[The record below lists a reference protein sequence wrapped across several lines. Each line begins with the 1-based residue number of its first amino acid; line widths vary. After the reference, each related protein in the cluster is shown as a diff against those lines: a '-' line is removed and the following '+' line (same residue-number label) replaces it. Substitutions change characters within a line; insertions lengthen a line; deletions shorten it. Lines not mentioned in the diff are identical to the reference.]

1 MKNTVPTTAEIVA
14 LRGLGRSVDERCCAW
29 AISLLEKRTETPSL
43 CVLAG
48 ERPPYNQFEL
58 EELVD
63 RVLAELGVPKYSF
76 IGDAVVAYA
85 SVRAQHRLSGCD
97 TADAVLSDLGALC
110 SDMDYSDEIYDFYLL
125 RWGLDDLKHDTM
137 CYHWPDANR
146 GNIHQ
151 IIHSY
156 CQKWLRKY
164 PVPDL

>member
-1 MKNTVPTTAEIVA
+1 M
-14 LRGLGRSVDERCCAW
+14 S
-29 AISLLEKRTETPSL
+29 
-43 CVLAG
+43 VLAG

-63 RVLAELGVPKYSF
+63 RVLVELGVVKYSRVE
-76 IGDAVVAYA
+76 DAVVAYA
-85 SVRAQHRLSGCD
+85 SVRVQQLLSGCD
-97 TADAVLSDLGALC
+97 TMDAVLSELSALC

-146 GNIHQ
+146 GNIHH
-151 IIHSY
+151 IIRSY
-156 CQKWLRKY
+156 CQKWLKQY